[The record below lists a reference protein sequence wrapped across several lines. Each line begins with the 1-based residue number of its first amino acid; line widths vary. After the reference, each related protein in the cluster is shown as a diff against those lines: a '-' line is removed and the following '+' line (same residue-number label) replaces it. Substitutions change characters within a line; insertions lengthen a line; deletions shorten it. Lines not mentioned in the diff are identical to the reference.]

1 LREGRKETS
10 GLKKN
15 EIFFFK
21 KNIAPRLSLKN
32 ERKKKKSLT
41 VASAVGASAKV
52 AAPGRPC
59 AGIPS
64 TPTATPALST
74 RSKTAV
80 GTVFAAVSAAA
91 ARPSRSSSPPPLE
104 ERGSRLSLLGDGGA

>member
-1 LREGRKETS
+1 MRFFS
-10 GLKKN
+10 LKK
-15 EIFFFK
+15 ISHLSSLSKTKGK
-21 KNIAPRLSLKN
+21 KQ
-32 ERKKKKSLT
+32 SLT

-64 TPTATPALST
+64 TPTATPALSK